1 MTVKLNME
9 IRPRSKARQEV
20 YPTKRTMNLYFRQD
34 RTSAPA
40 TAVLYILFALAVLL
54 ALGKLAIYDP
64 WAETTALEE
73 QAAALEARNAAQI
86 EQLQDYNQV
95 LQDYLRVL
103 PTQQEEALV
112 DRMEILNLIDRVVR
126 PAAQITKLSIQEDK
140 VLLTFS
146 GVTLSRAAE
155 LVRQLEQA
163 DFVSATSVDTATS
176 GQEEG
181 DQATVT
187 VFFTVTTGE
196 EQEETP

>member
-1 MTVKLNME
+1 MKLDME
-9 IRPRSKARQEV
+9 IRPRRKGKQEV

-40 TAVLYILFALAVLL
+40 TAALYILFALAVLL
-54 ALGKLAIYDP
+54 VLGKVAIYDP

-73 QAAALEARNAAQI
+73 QAAALEAQNAAQI
-86 EQLQDYNQV
+86 EQLKDYNQV

-103 PTQQEEALV
+103 PTQQEQGLV
-112 DRMEILNLIDRVVR
+112 DRLEILNLIDRVVR
-126 PAAQITKLSIQEDK
+126 PAAQITKLSIEEDK

-155 LVRQLEQA
+155 LVTQLEQA
-163 DFVSATSVDTATS
+163 DFVATTSVDTATS

-181 DQATVT
+181 NQATVT

>member
-1 MTVKLNME
+1 MKLDME
-9 IRPRSKARQEV
+9 IRPRRKGKQEV

-40 TAVLYILFALAVLL
+40 TAALYILFALAVLL
-54 ALGKLAIYDP
+54 VLGKVAIYDP

-73 QAAALEARNAAQI
+73 QAAALEAQNAAQI
-86 EQLQDYNQV
+86 EQLKDYNQV

-126 PAAQITKLSIQEDK
+126 PAAQITKLSIEEDK

-155 LVRQLEQA
+155 LVTQLEQA
-163 DFVSATSVDTATS
+163 DFVASTSVDTATS

-181 DQATVT
+181 NQATVT

>member
-1 MTVKLNME
+1 MKLDME
-9 IRPRSKARQEV
+9 IRPRRKGKQEV

-40 TAVLYILFALAVLL
+40 TAALYILFALAVLL
-54 ALGKLAIYDP
+54 VLGKVAIYDP

-73 QAAALEARNAAQI
+73 QAAALEAQNAAQI
-86 EQLQDYNQV
+86 EQLKDYNQV

-103 PTQQEEALV
+103 PTQQEQGLV
-112 DRMEILNLIDRVVR
+112 DRLEILNLIDRVVR
-126 PAAQITKLSIQEDK
+126 PAAQITKLSIKEDK

-155 LVRQLEQA
+155 LVTQLEQA
-163 DFVSATSVDTATS
+163 DFVATTSVDTATS

-181 DQATVT
+181 NQATVT

-196 EQEETP
+196 EQEGTP

>member
-1 MTVKLNME
+1 MKLDME
-9 IRPRSKARQEV
+9 IRPRRKGKQEV
-20 YPTKRTMNLYFRQD
+20 YPTKRTMNLSFRQD

-40 TAVLYILFALAVLL
+40 TAALYILFALAVLL
-54 ALGKLAIYDP
+54 VLGKVAIYDP

-73 QAAALEARNAAQI
+73 QAAALEAQNAAQI
-86 EQLQDYNQV
+86 EQLKDYNQV

-103 PTQQEEALV
+103 PTQQEQGLV
-112 DRMEILNLIDRVVR
+112 DRLELLNLIDRVVR
-126 PAAQITKLSIQEDK
+126 PAAQITKLSIEEDK

-155 LVRQLEQA
+155 LVTQLEQA
-163 DFVSATSVDTATS
+163 DFVASTSVDTATS

-181 DQATVT
+181 NQATVT

-196 EQEETP
+196 EQEGTP

>member
-1 MTVKLNME
+1 MKLDME
-9 IRPRSKARQEV
+9 IRPRRKGKQEV
-20 YPTKRTMNLYFRQD
+20 YPTKRTMNLYFRHD

-40 TAVLYILFALAVLL
+40 TAALYILFALAVLL
-54 ALGKLAIYDP
+54 VLGKVAIYDP

-73 QAAALEARNAAQI
+73 QAAALEAQNAAQI
-86 EQLQDYNQV
+86 EQLKDYNQV

-103 PTQQEEALV
+103 PTQQEQGLV
-112 DRMEILNLIDRVVR
+112 DRLEILNLIDRVVR
-126 PAAQITKLSIQEDK
+126 PAAQITKLSIEEDK

-155 LVRQLEQA
+155 LVTQLEQA
-163 DFVSATSVDTATS
+163 DFVATTSVDTATS

-181 DQATVT
+181 NQATVT

-196 EQEETP
+196 EQEGTP

>member
-1 MTVKLNME
+1 MKLDME
-9 IRPRSKARQEV
+9 IRPRRKGKQEV

-40 TAVLYILFALAVLL
+40 TAALYILFALVVLL
-54 ALGKLAIYDP
+54 VLGKVAIYDP

-73 QAAALEARNAAQI
+73 QAAALEAQNAAQI
-86 EQLQDYNQV
+86 EQLKDYNQV

-126 PAAQITKLSIQEDK
+126 PAAQITKLSIEEDK

-155 LVRQLEQA
+155 LVTQLEQA
-163 DFVSATSVDTATS
+163 DFVASTSVDTATS

-181 DQATVT
+181 NQATVT

-196 EQEETP
+196 EQEGTP

>member
-1 MTVKLNME
+1 MKLDME
-9 IRPRSKARQEV
+9 IRPRRKGKQEV

-40 TAVLYILFALAVLL
+40 TAALYILFALAVLL
-54 ALGKLAIYDP
+54 VLGKVAIYDP

-73 QAAALEARNAAQI
+73 QAAALEAQNAAQI
-86 EQLQDYNQV
+86 EQLKDYNQV

-103 PTQQEEALV
+103 PTQQEQGLV
-112 DRMEILNLIDRVVR
+112 DRLEILNLIDRVVR
-126 PAAQITKLSIQEDK
+126 PAAQITKLSIEEDK

-155 LVRQLEQA
+155 LVTQMEQA
-163 DFVSATSVDTATS
+163 DFVATTSVDTATS

-181 DQATVT
+181 NQATVT

-196 EQEETP
+196 EQEGTP

>member
-1 MTVKLNME
+1 MKLDME
-9 IRPRSKARQEV
+9 IRPRRKGKQEV

-40 TAVLYILFALAVLL
+40 TAALYILFALAVLL
-54 ALGKLAIYDP
+54 VLGKVAIYDP

-73 QAAALEARNAAQI
+73 QAAALEAQNAAQI
-86 EQLQDYNQV
+86 EQLKDYNQV

-103 PTQQEEALV
+103 PTQQEQGLV

-126 PAAQITKLSIQEDK
+126 PAAQITKLSIEEDK

-155 LVRQLEQA
+155 LVTQLEQT
-163 DFVSATSVDTATS
+163 DFVASTSVDTATS
-176 GQEEG
+176 GREEG
-181 DQATVT
+181 NQATVT

>member
-1 MTVKLNME
+1 MKLDME
-9 IRPRSKARQEV
+9 IRPRRKGKQEV

-40 TAVLYILFALAVLL
+40 TAALYILFALAVLL
-54 ALGKLAIYDP
+54 VLGKVAIYDP

-73 QAAALEARNAAQI
+73 QAAALEVQNAAQI
-86 EQLQDYNQV
+86 EQLKDYNQV

-103 PTQQEEALV
+103 PTQQEQGLV
-112 DRMEILNLIDRVVR
+112 DRLEILNLIDRVVR
-126 PAAQITKLSIQEDK
+126 PAAQITKLSIEEDK

-155 LVRQLEQA
+155 LVTQLEQA
-163 DFVSATSVDTATS
+163 DFVATTSVDTATS

-181 DQATVT
+181 NQATVT

-196 EQEETP
+196 EQEGTP

>member
-1 MTVKLNME
+1 MKLDME
-9 IRPRSKARQEV
+9 IRPRRKGKQEV

-40 TAVLYILFALAVLL
+40 TAALYILFALAVLL
-54 ALGKLAIYDP
+54 VLGKVAIYDP

-73 QAAALEARNAAQI
+73 QAAALEAQNAAQI
-86 EQLQDYNQV
+86 EQLKDYNQV

-126 PAAQITKLSIQEDK
+126 PAAQITKLSIEEDK

-155 LVRQLEQA
+155 LVTQLEQA
-163 DFVSATSVDTATS
+163 DFVATTSVDTATS

-181 DQATVT
+181 NQATVT

-196 EQEETP
+196 EQEGTP

>member
-1 MTVKLNME
+1 MKLNME
-9 IRPRSKARQEV
+9 IHPLHKGKQEV
-20 YPTKRTMNLYFRQD
+20 YPTKRSMNLYFRQD

-40 TAVLYILFALAVLL
+40 TAALYILFALALL
-54 ALGKLAIYDP
+54 LVLGKVAVYDP

-73 QAAALEARNAAQI
+73 QAAALEAQNAAQI
-86 EQLQDYNQV
+86 QQLKDYNQV
-95 LQDYLRVL
+95 LQEYLRVL
-103 PTQQEEALV
+103 PTQQEQETV

-126 PAAQITKLSIQEDK
+126 PAAQITKLSIAEDK

-155 LVRQLEQA
+155 LVTQLEQG
-163 DFVSATSVDTATS
+163 DFVVSTSVDTATS
-176 GQEEG
+176 GQDEG

-196 EQEETP
+196 AQEEETP

>member
-1 MTVKLNME
+1 MKLDME
-9 IRPRSKARQEV
+9 IRPRRKGKQEV

-40 TAVLYILFALAVLL
+40 TAALYILFALAVLL
-54 ALGKLAIYDP
+54 VLGKVAIYDP

-73 QAAALEARNAAQI
+73 QAAALEAQNAAQI
-86 EQLQDYNQV
+86 EQLKDYNQV

-103 PTQQEEALV
+103 PTQQEQGLV
-112 DRMEILNLIDRVVR
+112 DRLEILNLIDRVVR
-126 PAAQITKLSIQEDK
+126 PAAQITKLSIEEDK

-155 LVRQLEQA
+155 LVTQLEQA
-163 DFVSATSVDTATS
+163 DFVATTSVDTATS

-181 DQATVT
+181 NQATVT

-196 EQEETP
+196 EQEGTP